1 MGLTLPYSA
10 STPAVYPEKKQE
22 CIRAGLYLRKLLEK
36 DIKPLDIM
44 TRPAFLN
51 AITLTMVLCGS
62 TNAVLHLL
70 AVARACEVDLTL
82 DDFQR
87 IAETTPVLADLQPS
101 GKVSLDR
108 MSERSGTN
116 NNGNV

>member
-51 AITLTMVLCGS
+51 AIILTMV
-62 TNAVLHLL
+62 L

-108 MSERSGTN
+108 MSERSGTDN
-116 NNGNV
+116 NSNV